1 MLCVRAVIDAPP
13 FSADAA
19 SLVRFFSRCVRYPAL
34 RCPCQTTILAHS
46 RRHAATKT
54 YVPGACGSKSG
65 APSGGEVE
73 LLGPRGMSASALSQE
88 NSSRRDSE
96 KEPKEPDQL
105 SGLLNSPDDGGVFL
119 GSLSVAAPMPG
130 DECWWLWPFLI
141 CCTSLRTLRGRHT
154 VSTRL
159 LASRPTK
166 LNSSI
171 STRELHVG
179 VEEGAGGCL
188 FARGALPAC
197 ARARR
202 RDTAAVATRARR
214 RRATR

>member
-1 MLCVRAVIDAPP
+1 MLCVRAVIDAPR
-13 FSADAA
+13 FCADAA

-34 RCPCQTTILAHS
+34 RCPSQTTILAHS
-46 RRHAATKT
+46 QRHAATKT

-73 LLGPRGMSASALSQE
+73 LLGPRGMSASALSEE

-96 KEPKEPDQL
+96 KAPKEPDQL
-105 SGLLNSPDDGGVFL
+105 SGLLNSPV
-119 GSLSVAAPMPG
+119 GSLSVAAPMP
-130 DECWWLWPFLI
+130 DDDCWWLWPFLI
-141 CCTSLRTLRGRHT
+141 CCTSLRTLHGRHE

-202 RDTAAVATRARR
+202 RDTAA
-214 RRATR
+214 